1 MRAVAVI
8 GVLLAVGL
16 AAAAWLRGWQWR
28 QSCLPGQTI
37 SVKGLAEKPIAANSA
52 QWRFTVN
59 VKRKTAA
66 EAVDVL
72 RVKRDAVVAFLT
84 QAGFTGALVAT
95 RSAMQA
101 VAVQHRTS
109 R

>member
-95 RSAMQA
+95 GSAMQA